1 MRRRI
6 ARVSSTRGAPPFVL
20 RRPSTSSSSVD
31 GTAPRD
37 DDDERTS
44 ERPNICVVRPC
55 ARTKISSR
63 ASERASD
70 RATRSICG
78 AHRWRRRSRA
88 TVRIPPCAH
97 TTRRVDAARTHAERT
112 DGHIY
117 PPHPSRRWTR
127 IQTSID
133 REPRTA
139 RALLAHTKST
149 THARTNI
156 AIAAS
161 ERARARSRQNLRPR
175 VRRSVGPAVLEPHT
189 QNIASANRD
198 QAVESPDARDR
209 CARMARSMR
218 AIDGCARASMRAID
232 GLIDRTRGRTRA
244 KGRPSFARIG
254 ARIGRRRRGRDSGAR
269 FGRRAGARDR
279 DLYISRIA
287 IRAIGIASPRGEQHT
302 ERG

>member
-1 MRRRI
+1 MDAHPHI
-6 ARVSSTRGAPPFVL
+6 H
-20 RRPSTSSSSVD
+20 RPR
-31 GTAPRD
+31 TANR
-37 DDDERTS
+37 
-44 ERPNICVVRPC
+44 
-55 ARTKISSR
+55 ART
-63 ASERASD
+63 A
-70 RATRSICG
+70 
-78 AHRWRRRSRA
+78 
-88 TVRIPPCAH
+88 CAH
-97 TTRRVDAARTHAERT
+97 KIDDARTHKYRHRCVRT
-112 DGHIY
+112 
-117 PPHPSRRWTR
+117 
-127 IQTSID
+127 
-133 REPRTA
+133 
-139 RALLAHTKST
+139 
-149 THARTNI
+149 
-156 AIAAS
+156 
-161 ERARARSRQNLRPR
+161 RARARSRQNLRPR